1 MDHRRRA
8 GVEALLHLNVLGR
21 EPYHQLE
28 ILTFNSAVQVEFEV
42 REGGAARVR
51 GRGQGGGW
59 ANGLSRAA
67 GALRLPAVRPCLM
80 VGMTG
85 AGGSRLA
92 GDDAGRVVGIPAMKR
107 RAG

>member
-42 REGGAARVR
+42 REGGSAC
-51 GRGQGGGW
+51 GGG
-59 ANGLSRAA
+59 
-67 GALRLPAVRPCLM
+67 V
-80 VGMTG
+80 VKG
-85 AGGSRLA
+85 AGGRTDCRARQVRSDCRLFGLA
-92 GDDAGRVVGIPAMKR
+92 
-107 RAG
+107 

>member
-42 REGGAARVR
+42 REGGQRV
-51 GRGQGGGW
+51 
-59 ANGLSRAA
+59 
-67 GALRLPAVRPCLM
+67 
-80 VGMTG
+80 
-85 AGGSRLA
+85 
-92 GDDAGRVVGIPAMKR
+92 
-107 RAG
+107 